1 MNIAQSIEKVYRNEV
16 PSVRVTQIK
25 NITPKYILSQIHTHT
40 HFIPFAPKG
49 PKFVKQAVVEKLL
62 ALIICNA

>member
-25 NITPKYILSQIHTHT
+25 NITPKYILSQIHTH
-40 HFIPFAPKG
+40 FIPFAPKG